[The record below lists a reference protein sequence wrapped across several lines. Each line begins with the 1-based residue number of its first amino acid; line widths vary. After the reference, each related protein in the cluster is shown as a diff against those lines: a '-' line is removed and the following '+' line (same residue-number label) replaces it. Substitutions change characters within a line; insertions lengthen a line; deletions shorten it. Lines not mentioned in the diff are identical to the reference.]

1 MQPLKISLI
10 VEKRVDK
17 KLKKTTYEIFH
28 IITAKDALG
37 NEFYPKQSVGS
48 TSVKQLEAEI
58 EEYGYQIDYRKQ
70 VLAEI
75 ADLESRKALSTKA
88 EKAIEKYI
96 EYKKEEPEEK

>member
-17 KLKKTTYEIFH
+17 KLKKITYEISH

-37 NEFYPKQSVGS
+37 NEFYPKQSVGT

-58 EEYGYQIDYRKQ
+58 EEYGYQIDYRKK
-70 VLAEI
+70 VLEEI
-75 ADLESRKALSTKA
+75 ADIEKRKAFSTKP
-88 EKAIEKYI
+88 EKAVENYI
-96 EYKKEEPEEK
+96 EFKKEEPKEN